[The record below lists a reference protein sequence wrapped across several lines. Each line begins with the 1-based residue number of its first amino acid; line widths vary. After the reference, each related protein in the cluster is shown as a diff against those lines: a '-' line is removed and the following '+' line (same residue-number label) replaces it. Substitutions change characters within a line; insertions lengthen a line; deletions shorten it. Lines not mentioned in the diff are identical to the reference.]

1 MQKPA
6 AAGDSA
12 LGTARRPPAPHT
24 CIGAQQQS
32 HVARR
37 RGRAQPDG
45 RGAPQAAPAARPP
58 WEWPG
63 RRPGAGRGG
72 FFTNC
77 RILVL
82 PPTIGEHA
90 NDPRAFSLWGWRE
103 RSEQPAPKGKRKGVV
118 CVRAK
123 GGGKTRILCEAW
135 TKHSLLIRDA
145 FWKVHPTELTPP
157 GVGWKWVVFACFPG
171 KFPPTAGAPHF
182 ASISPPS
189 LKCFQAVG
197 GAFSGEGR
205 GGSCAPGPPK
215 PQNIFSGA
223 ILIGNTQGIGG
234 VPGGHFPRRPA
245 VVPGPKCDRSRCIS
259 ARAGAGRPGAA
270 RPGPAA
276 PGWAARSRPAKFA
289 VRNFP

>member
-1 MQKPA
+1 M
-6 AAGDSA
+6 
-12 LGTARRPPAPHT
+12 GTARRPPAPHT

-123 GGGKTRILCEAW
+123 GGGKTRKGNPVRGLDEAQLVNTGCILESASRGTHPSRGGLEMGGFCMLFREVPPHCGGAAFRMHIPALPEVFPGRRRRFFRGRTRSAACPWAPEAAKYIFRGHSDW
-135 TKHSLLIRDA
+135 EYAGDWGNAGGPFPAPPGAVLAQCANIFFAFPRFLSHSLCITRRN
-145 FWKVHPTELTPP
+145 
-157 GVGWKWVVFACFPG
+157 
-171 KFPPTAGAPHF
+171 
-182 ASISPPS
+182 S
-189 LKCFQAVG
+189 L
-197 GAFSGEGR
+197 
-205 GGSCAPGPPK
+205 
-215 PQNIFSGA
+215 
-223 ILIGNTQGIGG
+223 
-234 VPGGHFPRRPA
+234 
-245 VVPGPKCDRSRCIS
+245 S
-259 ARAGAGRPGAA
+259 ARK
-270 RPGPAA
+270 
-276 PGWAARSRPAKFA
+276 WIF
-289 VRNFP
+289 

>member
-1 MQKPA
+1 LRSAKDFGARPGRKPGSFSPPARAGTAMQKPA

-123 GGGKTRILCEAW
+123 GGGKTRKRQLV
-135 TKHSLLIRDA
+135 K
-145 FWKVHPTELTPP
+145 KPP
-157 GVGWKWVVFACFPG
+157 RRGVFA
-171 KFPPTAGAPHF
+171 AR
-182 ASISPPS
+182 
-189 LKCFQAVG
+189 Q
-197 GAFSGEGR
+197 
-205 GGSCAPGPPK
+205 
-215 PQNIFSGA
+215 
-223 ILIGNTQGIGG
+223 
-234 VPGGHFPRRPA
+234 
-245 VVPGPKCDRSRCIS
+245 
-259 ARAGAGRPGAA
+259 ARAPKNWKKDLLNGKIHYPIFPTRP
-270 RPGPAA
+270 
-276 PGWAARSRPAKFA
+276 SMTTLL
-289 VRNFP
+289 